1 MEKRKNTIFHLEK
14 DGENID
20 KEEDILK
27 HATEYYRD
35 LFGPSEN
42 PTFSLDPECWK

>member
-14 DGENID
+14 DGESID

-27 HATEYYRD
+27 HGTEYYRN
-35 LFGPSEN
+35 LFGPSES
-42 PTFSLDPECWK
+42 PTFSLDPDC